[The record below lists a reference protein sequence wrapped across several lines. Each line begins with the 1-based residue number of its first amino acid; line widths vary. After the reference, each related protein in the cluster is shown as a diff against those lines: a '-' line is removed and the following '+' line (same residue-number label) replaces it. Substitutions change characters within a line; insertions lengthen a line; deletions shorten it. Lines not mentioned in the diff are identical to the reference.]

1 MRSTGAKI
9 VPCGLPGIMF
19 PKSVGLRNRD
29 FVGRV
34 TNLITLRP
42 DIEIDFAQLSVI
54 SAVI

>member
-1 MRSTGAKI
+1 MRSTGAKV

-34 TNLITLRP
+34 TWVTLSLYALI
-42 DIEIDFAQLSVI
+42 
-54 SAVI
+54 